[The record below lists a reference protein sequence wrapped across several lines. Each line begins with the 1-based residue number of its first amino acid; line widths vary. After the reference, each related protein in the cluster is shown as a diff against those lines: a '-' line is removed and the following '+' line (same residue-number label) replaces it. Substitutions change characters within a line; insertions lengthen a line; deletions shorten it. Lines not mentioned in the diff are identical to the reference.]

1 MTVFATSSGRS
12 AVRMRDVH
20 AAPDAAKARKSV
32 VVSDASRTTGDVP
45 SGPNVASR
53 STEKG
58 SFFRAA
64 APSAA
69 ANSYDS
75 LLTSRPA
82 FLPPLR
88 SSASLSATCE
98 ASGKA
103 KLPSSRL
110 AGRTVGG
117 SRRSSSAEIESSG

>member
-1 MTVFATSSGRS
+1 
-12 AVRMRDVH
+12 MRDVH

-45 SGPNVASR
+45 SGPNVGSR
-53 STEKG
+53 STANG
-58 SFFRAA
+58 SFCRCVEEVRAA
-64 APSAA
+64 Y
-69 ANSYDS
+69 SYDT

-110 AGRTVGG
+110 TGRTVGG